1 MTEWEFIK
9 ERIRD
14 IETGF
19 LANEGS
25 IPTWSSQEL
34 IILINNFEKAYKSSS
49 SKNSKLK
56 SQS

>member
-34 IILINNFEKAYKSSS
+34 IILINNFEKAYKSLS

-56 SQS
+56 S